1 MAARFAQRSVLVTGS
16 TNGIGRATAL
26 AFAAEGAHVLV
37 TGRDGERGQK
47 VVAAIEEAGGR
58 ADFIAADMAA
68 GEPEVTRLAQRA
80 TELAGGPIDV
90 LVNNAA
96 YLVGGAPTADTT
108 DEVIDLA
115 LTVSVK
121 APFLLTKALAPAMA
135 ARGSG
140 AIVNVGSING
150 LVGMKGSALYGAT
163 KSALHSLTKSWAA
176 EFGPS
181 GVRVNTVAPG
191 PTTTE
196 CNEAI
201 RDRLDQLVAGTPSG
215 RTSTTAEVAAAI
227 LFLAGD
233 DAANIHGATL
243 AVDGGFTTH

>member
-196 CNEAI
+196 RNEAI

>member
-68 GEPEVTRLAQRA
+68 GEPEVTRLAQWA
-80 TELAGGPIDV
+80 TELAGGPVDV

-196 CNEAI
+196 RNEAI